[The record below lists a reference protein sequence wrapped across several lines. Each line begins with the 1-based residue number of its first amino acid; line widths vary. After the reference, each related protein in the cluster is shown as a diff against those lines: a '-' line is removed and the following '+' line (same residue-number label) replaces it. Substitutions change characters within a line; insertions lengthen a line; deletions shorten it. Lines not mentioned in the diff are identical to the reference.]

1 MFISYY
7 RNSYGGFDDCVAL
20 RAAYKSIIRNKT
32 TARAY
37 GFGYRRL
44 LANCRRFL
52 RLIARQAKAVMGDS
66 PAAGCALVFSH
77 GDR

>member
-1 MFISYY
+1 MFVQYD
-7 RNSYGGFDDCVAL
+7 RSYGLDCLIAFGTPDKCIVCNKP
-20 RAAYKSIIRNKT
+20 AAF
-32 TARAY
+32 AY